1 MNSVLLLY
9 NTGKDDWLEDTS
21 ATNYS
26 TYMSSNNKEMDDELL
41 KHISQED
48 IMSFTQ
54 KSLSNLDNML
64 KQLLEI
70 TTEKK
75 TGYHTNWY

>member
-1 MNSVLLLY
+1 
-9 NTGKDDWLEDTS
+9 
-21 ATNYS
+21 
-26 TYMSSNNKEMDDELL
+26 MSSNNKEMDDELL

-75 TGYHTNWY
+75 TGYHTN